1 MAIKSY
7 VLTQDYSAPYV
18 MITGLPH
25 NPQQIK
31 VKKFKKGDIVQ
42 GEMKHANNN
51 PAFVLVGGNLVFPL
65 EVLKELVTKA
75 IIEDYD
81 VPLHE
86 STLTDVSE
94 PKKTQLLKSSNP
106 KVNYIDSMIIGTIV
120 GLGAVY
126 LANKQGWIAEPDN
139 KHYLY
144 GGIIGAVGA
153 AYLVYRHR
161 ENVVSKKFN
170 VKPKE

>member
-51 PAFVLVGGNLVFPL
+51 PAFVLVAGNLVFPL

-94 PKKTQLLKSSNP
+94 PKKTTLLKSPNP
-106 KVNYIDSMIIGTIV
+106 KVNYIDSMIIGTVV

-126 LANKQGWIAEPDN
+126 LANKQQWISEPDN
-139 KHYLY
+139 KHYMY
-144 GGIIGAVGA
+144 GAIIGALGA
-153 AYLVYRHR
+153 AYLVYRHK
-161 ENVVSKKFN
+161 ENVSSKKFN
-170 VKPKE
+170 VKSKE